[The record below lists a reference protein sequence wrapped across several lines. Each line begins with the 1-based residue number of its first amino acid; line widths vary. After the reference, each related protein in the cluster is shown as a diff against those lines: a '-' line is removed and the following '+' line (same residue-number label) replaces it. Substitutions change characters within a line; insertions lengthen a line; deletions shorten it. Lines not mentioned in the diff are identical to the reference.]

1 MINKIRE
8 IEFINKISDLY
19 FKKANNK
26 GTVIQVFYDS
36 VDYTIKN
43 NPTSLCVFT
52 IWL

>member
-26 GTVIQVFYDS
+26 GTVIQVFYDL

>member
-8 IEFINKISDLY
+8 IEFINKSSDLY
-19 FKKANNK
+19 FKKANNE

-43 NPTSLCVFT
+43 NQTTSCVLT
-52 IWL
+52 IWI